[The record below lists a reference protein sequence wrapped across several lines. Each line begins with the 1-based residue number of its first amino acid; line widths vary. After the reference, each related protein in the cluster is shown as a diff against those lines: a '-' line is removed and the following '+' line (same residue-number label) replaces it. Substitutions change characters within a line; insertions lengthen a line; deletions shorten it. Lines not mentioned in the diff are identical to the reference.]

1 MPREAEPSNIERS
14 FILEALRQ
22 NIRIDG
28 RAFNQFRPID
38 LSFGEDYGTATV
50 SLGKTR

>member
-1 MPREAEPSNIERS
+1 MPREFEPSNIERN

-22 NIRIDG
+22 NIRVDG
-28 RAFNQFRPID
+28 RGFDQIRHIELN
-38 LSFGEDYGTATV
+38 FGEEFGTVTV